1 MAPHVTPPAAI
12 APPPPILA
20 HARDLLGGYDVLLS
34 DVWGVVHDGR
44 RAFVPAC
51 DALARFRAGGG
62 TVILVSNAPVPEA
75 QVAQMLQRRKV
86 PRAAWDAIVSSGSIA
101 LAHIAE
107 QGYTRAYYIGP
118 LDRDAAFFEQ
128 SPAKASA
135 LIHADAVVCTGL
147 NDDKTETAE
156 SYRAVLEE
164 ASAFGLPFV
173 CANPDLVVDVGG
185 RLYPCAGALADLY
198 EHLGGDVFWAGKP
211 HRIAY
216 DTALAA
222 AEGLRGAPVARE
234 RILVVGDALRTDLKA
249 AENAGLDAMF
259 IAAGIHRG
267 DAMDGDELSPAKL
280 AELFTP
286 GAPRAI
292 AAMTML
298 RW

>member
-1 MAPHVTPPAAI
+1 MSPHATPPATI

-20 HARDLLGGYDVLLS
+20 HARDLLAGYDVLFS
-34 DVWGVVHDGR
+34 DVWGVVHDGHC
-44 RAFVPAC
+44 AFVAAC

-75 QVAQMLQRRKV
+75 SVARMLERREV
-86 PRAAWDAIVSSGSIA
+86 PRGAWDAIVSSGAIA
-101 LAHIAE
+101 LAHIAAM
-107 QGYTRAYYIGP
+107 GYTRATYIGP

-135 LIHADAVVCTGL
+135 LIHAEALVCTGL

-156 SYRAVLEE
+156 SYRGVLEE
-164 ASAFGLPFV
+164 ARAFGLPFV

-198 EHLGGDVFWAGKP
+198 EHMGGAVFWAGKP
-211 HRIAY
+211 HAIAY

-222 AEGLRGAPVARE
+222 AEALRGTPVARD
-234 RILVVGDALRTDLKA
+234 RILVIGDALRTDLKA

-267 DAMDGDELSPAKL
+267 DTMDGDDLSPAKL

-292 AAMTML
+292 AAMTVL